1 MKEELLNELE
11 KYIELTVPD
20 FQKSLNFDGTRINYF
35 YDRQQFIR
43 INKDE
48 CYISLGDAHFAE
60 DEEDKRVKLFPNE
73 ETWAL
78 TPKYYYAADIP
89 KIKHIILSLGEKI
102 KEYKILI
109 KKQDILKD
117 FKM

>member
-1 MKEELLNELE
+1 MKEEFLNELE
-11 KYIELTVPD
+11 KYIERTAPD
-20 FQKSLNFDGTRINYF
+20 LQKSSNFDATRIRYY
-35 YDRQQFIR
+35 YDRQQFIF

-73 ETWAL
+73 ETWDI

-102 KEYKILI
+102 KKYKILI